1 MKTKMKK
8 QFTNSLNLLIIVG
21 ILLAV
26 FGCKMLSGSGG
37 KTDSGNTSQTNNQT
51 ADKTKT
57 GGLADEIIGTWEM
70 QDRDK
75 TRFTFGKDGS
85 LVVKAQEATT
95 QNATY
100 SVLDADAIEVK
111 AEGKPKLII
120 IIKITG
126 DTMVMNTQNRGK
138 ETLKRVN

>member
-1 MKTKMKK
+1 MKK
-8 QFTNSLNLLIIVG
+8 RFTNTLNLLIVAG

-26 FGCKMLSGSGG
+26 SGCKTLSSSSG
-37 KTDSGNTSQTNNQT
+37 KTDSGNTSQTDSST
-51 ADKTKT
+51 IDKTKT
-57 GGLADEIIGTWEM
+57 GGLADEIVGTWEM

-85 LVVKAQEATT
+85 LLVKQEEAAAQI
-95 QNATY
+95 ATY
-100 SVLDADAIEVK
+100 AVLDDDAIEVK
-111 AEGKPKLII
+111 AEGKPKLVI

-138 ETLKRVN
+138 ETLKRIR